1 LVNLS
6 HKDPFLADKKIVVA
20 LSGGID
26 SVVLLH
32 YLNKH
37 YPNQIRVIHCNHHI
51 SDHANDWEDFSKKLC
66 EKLNLDIDVLDL
78 DIPQSNNLEEAAR
91 VKRYESLKASIN
103 IDEVICT
110 AHHQNDQ
117 AETLLIQ
124 LLRGSG
130 SRGLS
135 AMPKLKTFGKG
146 LLYRPFIDIE
156 KSEIRGYAIEN
167 HLDWIEDDS
176 NNDEKFTRNFL
187 RHNILPQLEKL
198 YPHVHKNIARA
209 SKHQSELSK
218 ISDDL
223 AILDIESLGLLK
235 NNRLQSDLLKQMEE
249 YRLKNVLRYHLSQLN
264 FRSPSEKVLE
274 QMIQLVRAKED
285 SVPVVSWSHYEVR
298 RYQDELYFLDLN
310 QSEERESCPFYEEF
324 SSHPKF
330 SIGYRE
336 DGLRVKFP
344 GKEHSQ
350 SLKKVLQEKQI
361 PTWERDQLRMYYVD
375 GNLVAMEKVGYIS
388 RA

>member
-1 LVNLS
+1 
-6 HKDPFLADKKIVVA
+6 
-20 LSGGID
+20 
-26 SVVLLH
+26 
-32 YLNKH
+32 
-37 YPNQIRVIHCNHHI
+37 
-51 SDHANDWEDFSKKLC
+51 
-66 EKLNLDIDVLDL
+66 
-78 DIPQSNNLEEAAR
+78 
-91 VKRYESLKASIN
+91 
-103 IDEVICT
+103 
-110 AHHQNDQ
+110 
-117 AETLLIQ
+117 
-124 LLRGSG
+124 
-130 SRGLS
+130 
-135 AMPKLKTFGKG
+135 MPKLKNFGEG

-167 HLDWIEDDS
+167 HLDWVEDDS

-235 NNRLQSDLLKQMEE
+235 NNRLQSNQLKKMDE
-249 YRLKNVLRYHLSQLN
+249 YRLKNVLRFHLNQLN

-274 QMIQLVRAKED
+274 QMIQLVRAKAD

-310 QSEERESCPFYEEF
+310 QPEDKDSCPFYEEF

-344 GKEHSQ
+344 GKEHTQ

-361 PTWERDQLRMYYVD
+361 PTWERDKLRMYYVN

-388 RA
+388 LA

>member
-1 LVNLS
+1 LVNLN

-32 YLNKH
+32 YLNNH
-37 YPNQIRVIHCNHHI
+37 YPNQVRVIHCNHHI
-51 SDHANDWEDFSKKLC
+51 SDHSNEWQDFSKKLC
-66 EKLNLDIDVLDL
+66 EKLNLDIDILDL

-135 AMPKLKTFGKG
+135 AMPKLKNFGEG

-167 HLDWIEDDS
+167 HLDWVEDNS

-235 NNRLQSDLLKQMEE
+235 NNRLQSNLLKKMDE
-249 YRLKNVLRYHLSQLN
+249 YRLKNVLRFHLNQLN

-274 QMIQLVRAKED
+274 QIIQLISAKED
-285 SVPVVSWSHYEVR
+285 SIPVVSWSHYELR
-298 RYQDELYFLDLN
+298 RYQDELYFLDLH

-336 DGLRVKFP
+336 DGLRVKFS

-361 PTWERDQLRMYYVD
+361 PTWERDKLRMYYVD

-388 RA
+388 LA

>member
-1 LVNLS
+1 MVNLN

-32 YLNKH
+32 YLNNH
-37 YPNQIRVIHCNHHI
+37 YPNQVRVIHCNHHI
-51 SDHANDWEDFSKKLC
+51 SDLSNEWQDFSKKLC
-66 EKLNLDIDVLDL
+66 EKLNLNINILDL

-103 IDEVICT
+103 KDEVICT

-124 LLRGSG
+124 LIRGSG

-135 AMPKLKTFGKG
+135 AMPKLKTFGDG
-146 LLYRPFIDIE
+146 LLYRPFIDI
-156 KSEIRGYAIEN
+156 KQSEIKDYAIEN
-167 HLDWIEDDS
+167 HLDWVEDDS

-223 AILDIESLGLLK
+223 AILDIESQGLLR
-235 NNRLQSDLLKQMEE
+235 NNRLQSDLLKKMEE

-298 RYQDELYFLDLN
+298 RYQDELYFLDLK

>member
-1 LVNLS
+1 MVNLS
-6 HKDPFLADKKIVVA
+6 HKDPFLTDKKIVVA

-32 YLNKH
+32 YLNNH
-37 YPNQIRVIHCNHHI
+37 YPNQVRVIHCNHHI
-51 SDHANDWEDFSKKLC
+51 SDHSNAWQDFSKKLC
-66 EKLNLDIDVLDL
+66 EKLNLDIDILDL

-91 VKRYESLKASIN
+91 VKRYESLKTSIN
-103 IDEVICT
+103 KDEVICT

-156 KSEIRGYAIEN
+156 KSEIKDYAIEN
-167 HLDWIEDDS
+167 HLDWVEDDS

-223 AILDIESLGLLK
+223 AILNIESLGLLK
-235 NNRLQSDLLKQMEE
+235 NNRLQSDLLKKMDE
-249 YRLKNVLRYHLSQLN
+249 YRLKNVLRYHLNQLN

-285 SVPVVSWSHYEVR
+285 SIPVVSWSHYEVR

-310 QSEERESCPFYEEF
+310 QSKEKDSCPFYEEF

-336 DGLRVKFP
+336 DGLRVKSP

-350 SLKKVLQEKQI
+350 PLKKVLQEKQI
-361 PTWERDQLRMYYVD
+361 PTWERGKLRMYYVD

-388 RA
+388 LA

>member
-1 LVNLS
+1 MVNLS
-6 HKDPFLADKKIVVA
+6 HKDPFLTDKKIVVA

-26 SVVLLH
+26 SAVLLH

-37 YPNQIRVIHCNHHI
+37 YPNQVRVIHCNHHI

-103 IDEVICT
+103 IDEIICT

-146 LLYRPFIDIE
+146 RLYRPFIDIE
-156 KSEIRGYAIEN
+156 KSEIKDYAIEN
-167 HLDWIEDDS
+167 HLDWVEDDS

-235 NNRLQSDLLKQMEE
+235 NNRLQSDLLKKMDE
-249 YRLKNVLRYHLSQLN
+249 YRLKNDLRYHLNQLN
-264 FRSPSEKVLE
+264 FRSPSEKVLK

-298 RYQDELYFLDLN
+298 RYQDELYFLDLS
-310 QSEERESCPFYEEF
+310 QSEDKDSCPFYEEF

-344 GKEHSQ
+344 GKKHSQ

-361 PTWERDQLRMYYVD
+361 PTWERDKLRMYYVD
-375 GNLVAMEKVGYIS
+375 GNLVAMEQVGYIS
-388 RA
+388 LA

>member
-6 HKDPFLADKKIVVA
+6 HKDPFLKDKKIVVA

-32 YLNKH
+32 YLNNH
-37 YPNQIRVIHCNHHI
+37 YPNQVRVIHCNHHI
-51 SDHANDWEDFSKKLC
+51 SDHSNEWQDFSKKIC
-66 EKLNLDIDVLDL
+66 EKLNLDIDILDL

-135 AMPKLKTFGKG
+135 AMPKLKTFGEG

-156 KSEIRGYAIEN
+156 KSEIKDYALEN
-167 HLDWIEDDS
+167 HLEWVEDDS

-187 RHNILPQLEKL
+187 RHKILPQLEKL

-235 NNRLQSDLLKQMEE
+235 NNRLQSDLLKKMDE
-249 YRLKNVLRYHLSQLN
+249 YRLKNVLRFHLNQLN

-274 QMIQLVRAKED
+274 QMIQLIRAKED
-285 SVPVVSWSHYEVR
+285 SIPVVSWSNYEVR
-298 RYQDELYFLDLN
+298 RYQDELYFLDVN

-324 SSHPKF
+324 SPHPKF

-361 PTWERDQLRMYYVD
+361 PTWERDTLRMYYVD
-375 GNLVAMEKVGYIS
+375 GNLVAIEKVGYMS
-388 RA
+388 LA

>member
-1 LVNLS
+1 MNLS
-6 HKDPFLADKKIVVA
+6 HKDPFLKDKKIVVA

-37 YPNQIRVIHCNHHI
+37 YPNQVRVIHCNHHI
-51 SDHANDWEDFSKKLC
+51 SDHSNEWRDFSKKIC
-66 EKLNLDIDVLDL
+66 EKLNLDINILDL

-103 IDEVICT
+103 IDEIICT

-223 AILDIESLGLLK
+223 AILDIESLELLN
-235 NNRLQSDLLKQMEE
+235 NNRLQSNQLKKMVK
-249 YRLKNVLRYHLSQLN
+249 YRLKNVLRYHLNQLN

-274 QMIQLVRAKED
+274 QMIQLVRAKAD

-298 RYQDELYFLDLN
+298 RYQDELYFLDLS
-310 QSEERESCPFYEEF
+310 QSEDKDSCPFYEEF

-361 PTWERDQLRMYYVD
+361 PTWERDKLRMYYVD
-375 GNLVAMEKVGYIS
+375 GNLVAMEQVGYIS
-388 RA
+388 LA

>member
-1 LVNLS
+1 MVNLS

-37 YPNQIRVIHCNHHI
+37 YSDQIRVIHCNHHI
-51 SDHANDWEDFSKKLC
+51 SDHSNDWEDFSKRLC
-66 EKLNLDIDVLDL
+66 EKLNLDIDILDL

-91 VKRYESLKASIN
+91 IKRYESLKASIN

-156 KSEIRGYAIEN
+156 KSEIRAYAIEN
-167 HLDWIEDDS
+167 HLDWAEDDS

-223 AILDIESLGLLK
+223 AILDIESLELLN
-235 NNRLQSDLLKQMEE
+235 NNRLQSNQLKKMVK
-249 YRLKNVLRYHLSQLN
+249 YRLKNVLRYYLNQLN

-274 QMIQLVRAKED
+274 QMIQLVRAKAD

-298 RYQDELYFLDLN
+298 RYQDELYFLDLS
-310 QSEERESCPFYEEF
+310 QSEDKDSCPFYEEF

-361 PTWERDQLRMYYVD
+361 PTWERDKLRMYYVD
-375 GNLVAMEKVGYIS
+375 GNLVAMEQVGYIS
-388 RA
+388 LA

>member
-1 LVNLS
+1 MVNLN

-32 YLNKH
+32 YLNNH
-37 YPNQIRVIHCNHHI
+37 YPNQVRVIHCNHHI
-51 SDHANDWEDFSKKLC
+51 SDLSNEWQDFSKKLC
-66 EKLNLDIDVLDL
+66 EKLNLNINILDL

-91 VKRYESLKASIN
+91 VKRYESLKASIHK
-103 IDEVICT
+103 DEVICT
-110 AHHQNDQ
+110 AQHQNDQ

-124 LLRGSG
+124 LIRGSG

-135 AMPKLKTFGKG
+135 AMPKLKTFGDG
-146 LLYRPFIDIE
+146 LLYRPFIDI
-156 KSEIRGYAIEN
+156 KQSEIKDYAIEN
-167 HLDWIEDDS
+167 HLDWVEDDS

-223 AILDIESLGLLK
+223 AILDIESQGLLR
-235 NNRLQSDLLKQMEE
+235 NNRLQSDLLKKMEE

>member
-37 YPNQIRVIHCNHHI
+37 YSDQIRVIHCNHHI
-51 SDHANDWEDFSKKLC
+51 SDHSNDWEDFSKRLC
-66 EKLNLDIDVLDL
+66 EKLNLDIDILDL

-91 VKRYESLKASIN
+91 IKRYESLKASIN

-156 KSEIRGYAIEN
+156 KSEIRAYAIEN
-167 HLDWIEDDS
+167 HLDWAEDDS

-235 NNRLQSDLLKQMEE
+235 NNRLQSDQLKKMVK
-249 YRLKNVLRYHLSQLN
+249 YRLKNVLRYHLNQLN

-274 QMIQLVRAKED
+274 QMIQLVRAKAD

-310 QSEERESCPFYEEF
+310 QPEDKDSCPFYEEF

-350 SLKKVLQEKQI
+350 SLKKILQERQI
-361 PTWERDQLRMYYVD
+361 PTWERDKLRMYYVD

-388 RA
+388 LA

>member
-32 YLNKH
+32 YLSQH
-37 YPNQIRVIHCNHHI
+37 YPDQIRVIHCNHHI
-51 SDHANDWEDFSKKLC
+51 SDHSNEWQNFSKKLC
-66 EKLNLDIDVLDL
+66 EKLNLNINILDL

-103 IDEVICT
+103 KDEVICT

-117 AETLLIQ
+117 VETLLIQ

-135 AMPKLKTFGKG
+135 AMPKLKTFGEG
-146 LLYRPFIDIE
+146 LLYRPFIDID
-156 KSEIRGYAIEN
+156 KSEIRDYASEN
-167 HLDWIEDDS
+167 HLDWVEDDS
-176 NNDEKFTRNFL
+176 NHNEKFTRNFL

-198 YPHVHKNIARA
+198 YPNVHKNIARA
-209 SKHQSELSK
+209 SKHQSELTK

-235 NNRLQSDLLKQMEE
+235 NNRLQSDLLKKMDE
-249 YRLKNVLRYHLSQLN
+249 YRLKNVLRNHLNQLN

-274 QMIQLVRAKED
+274 QMIQLVRAKKD

-310 QSEERESCPFYEEF
+310 QSKEKESCPFYEEF

-330 SIGYRE
+330 SIGYRV
-336 DGLRVKFP
+336 DGIRVKFP

-350 SLKKVLQEKQI
+350 PLKKVLQEKQI
-361 PTWERDQLRMYYVD
+361 PTWERDKLRMYYVD

-388 RA
+388 LT

>member
-1 LVNLS
+1 MNLS

-103 IDEVICT
+103 IDEIICT

-146 LLYRPFIDIE
+146 RLYRPFIDIE
-156 KSEIRGYAIEN
+156 KSEIKDYAIEN
-167 HLDWIEDDS
+167 HLDWVEDDS

-235 NNRLQSDLLKQMEE
+235 NNRLQSDLLKKMDE
-249 YRLKNVLRYHLSQLN
+249 YRLKNVVRFHLNQLN

-285 SVPVVSWSHYEVR
+285 SIPVVSWSHYEIR

-310 QSEERESCPFYEEF
+310 QSKEKDSCPFYEEF

-336 DGLRVKFP
+336 DGLRVKFS

-361 PTWERDQLRMYYVD
+361 PTWERDKLRMYYVD
-375 GNLVAMEKVGYIS
+375 GNLVAMEKVGYIN

>member
-32 YLNKH
+32 YLNNH
-37 YPNQIRVIHCNHHI
+37 YPNQVRVIHCNHHI
-51 SDHANDWEDFSKKLC
+51 SDHSNEWQDFSKKLC
-66 EKLNLDIDVLDL
+66 EKLNLDIDILDL

-135 AMPKLKTFGKG
+135 AMPKLKNFGEG

-167 HLDWIEDDS
+167 HLDWVEDNS

-235 NNRLQSDLLKQMEE
+235 NNRLQSNLLKKMDE
-249 YRLKNVLRYHLSQLN
+249 YRLKNVLRFHLNQLN

-274 QMIQLVRAKED
+274 QIIQLISAKED
-285 SVPVVSWSHYEVR
+285 SIPVVSWSHYELR
-298 RYQDELYFLDLN
+298 RYQDELYFLDLH

-336 DGLRVKFP
+336 DGLRVKFS

-361 PTWERDQLRMYYVD
+361 PTWERDKLRMYYVD

-388 RA
+388 LA

>member
-6 HKDPFLADKKIVVA
+6 HKDPFLSDKKIVVA

-32 YLNKH
+32 YLNKY
-37 YPNQIRVIHCNHHI
+37 YPNQVRVIHCNHHI
-51 SDHANDWEDFSKKLC
+51 SDHSNEWQDFSKKIC
-66 EKLNLDIDVLDL
+66 EKLNLYIDILDL

-135 AMPKLKTFGKG
+135 AMPKLKTFGEG

-156 KSEIRGYAIEN
+156 KSEIKDYALEN
-167 HLDWIEDDS
+167 HLEWVEDDS

-187 RHNILPQLEKL
+187 RHKILPQLEKL

-235 NNRLQSDLLKQMEE
+235 NNRLQSDLLKKMDE
-249 YRLKNVLRYHLSQLN
+249 YRLKNVLRFHLNQLN

-274 QMIQLVRAKED
+274 QMIQLIRAKED
-285 SVPVVSWSHYEVR
+285 SIPVVSWSNYEVR
-298 RYQDELYFLDLN
+298 RYQDELYFLDVN

-324 SSHPKF
+324 SPHPKF

-361 PTWERDQLRMYYVD
+361 PTWERDTLRMYYVD
-375 GNLVAMEKVGYIS
+375 GNLVAIEKVGYMS
-388 RA
+388 LA

>member
-91 VKRYESLKASIN
+91 VKRYESLKASID

-135 AMPKLKTFGKG
+135 AMPKLKNFGKG
-146 LLYRPFIDIE
+146 RLYRPFIDIE
-156 KSEIRGYAIEN
+156 KSEIKDYAIEN
-167 HLDWIEDDS
+167 QLDWVEDDS

-223 AILDIESLGLLK
+223 AIIDIESLGLLN
-235 NNRLQSDLLKQMEE
+235 NNRLQSDLLKKMDE
-249 YRLKNVLRYHLSQLN
+249 YRLKNVLRYHLNHLN

-274 QMIQLVRAKED
+274 QVIQLIRAKED

-298 RYQDELYFLDLN
+298 RYQEVLYFLDLS

-361 PTWERDQLRMYYVD
+361 PTWERDKLRMYYVD

-388 RA
+388 LA